1 MRASVVLARSLAL
14 TLLLGGC
21 GTLNKPEGESVCLN
35 GGSLCA
41 AADAPPGMRKVLK
54 GHRMTET
61 KWIEKTN
68 KESGVPDIGV
78 TAAWEPITEK
88 Q

>member
-1 MRASVVLARSLAL
+1 MRASMVLALSLAL

-21 GTLNKPEGESVCLN
+21 ETLNKPEEETVCLN

-68 KESGVPDIGV
+68 KESGMPDIGM
-78 TAAWEPITEK
+78 TAEWQPITGK